1 MMSTKHRLAVLALGG
16 ALTAALAGIP
26 AAVGASGGIP
36 AAPIAAASIAASVA
50 SPAAAPAAAPAAS
63 EDNPRLTLCK
73 VLRENAL
80 TALRQEEIA
89 FGAQYDADAS
99 ISGAPSYELQ
109 QAHLALMKEIADEK
123 EAVHERYRECV
134 EKATPKG

>member
-1 MMSTKHRLAVLALGG
+1 MMIIKHRLAVLALTG
-16 ALTAALAGIP
+16 ALTATLAGIP
-26 AAVGASGGIP
+26 AAAGASGD
-36 AAPIAAASIAASVA
+36 IAASPV
-50 SPAAAPAAAPAAS
+50 AAPAAGD
-63 EDNPRLTLCK
+63 DNPRLTLCK

-99 ISGAPSYELQ
+99 INGAPSYELQ

-123 EAVHERYRECV
+123 EAVHERYRGCV